1 MDEAVVDA
9 SVSIKWIKP
18 NEPDFEQANRLLTD
32 YHNGHLVLF
41 APAFWEYELA
51 NGVNKAI
58 AQGILS
64 EEEGQEALEIWLG
77 LGIILDPFPTALEAY
92 AFSRR
97 YKRSV
102 YDSLYVSLAEQKGCD
117 LWTGDR
123 KLYNA
128 LNTQFS
134 FVKWIGDY

>member
-18 NEPDFEQANRLLTD
+18 NELEFEQATQLLTD
-32 YHNGHLVLF
+32 YQNGHLVLF

-64 EEEGQEALEIWLG
+64 EVEGQEALEIFLG
-77 LGIILDPFPTALEAY
+77 LGITLEPFPAALEAY
-92 AFSRR
+92 SFSRY

-102 YDSLYVSLAEQKGCD
+102 YDSLYVSLAEQKKCD
-117 LWTGDR
+117 FWTGDR

-128 LNTQFS
+128 LHTQFP

>member
-18 NEPDFEQANRLLTD
+18 NESDFEQANRLLTD
-32 YHNGHLVLF
+32 YQNGYLALL

-58 AQGILS
+58 AQRVLS

-77 LGIILDPFPTALEAY
+77 LGIILEPFPSALEAY
-92 AFSRR
+92 AFSRH

-102 YDSLYVSLAEQKGCD
+102 YDSLYVSLAEQRGCD
-117 LWTGDR
+117 FWTGDR

-128 LNTQFS
+128 LNSQLP
-134 FVKWIGDY
+134 FVKRIGDY

>member
-32 YHNGHLVLF
+32 YQNGYLALL

-58 AQGILS
+58 AQRVLS
-64 EEEGQEALEIWLG
+64 EEEGQEAL
-77 LGIILDPFPTALEAY
+77 
-92 AFSRR
+92 
-97 YKRSV
+97 V
-102 YDSLYVSLAEQKGCD
+102 YPDKPNL
-117 LWTGDR
+117 
-123 KLYNA
+123 
-128 LNTQFS
+128 
-134 FVKWIGDY
+134 

>member
-18 NEPDFEQANRLLTD
+18 NEPNFEQANQLLEN
-32 YHNGHLVLF
+32 YQNEHLVLF

-58 AQGILS
+58 AQGVLS
-64 EEEGQEALEIWLG
+64 ETEGQEALEIFLG
-77 LGIILDPFPTALEAY
+77 LGIILAPFPSALEAY
-92 AFSRR
+92 TFSRH

-102 YDSLYVSLAEQKGCD
+102 YDSFYVILAEQKRCD
-117 LWTGDR
+117 FWTSDR

-128 LNTQFS
+128 LNTQFP